1 MMNALKA
8 FALTATLL
16 VYPAWPSTAQAEP
29 LLVMVEQPGCIYCE
43 RWDAEIGPAY
53 PKTEEGKFAP
63 LIRADLRQ
71 GPPEGITY
79 ARRVLF
85 TPTFILIDDGQE
97 KARIEGYPGEDFFW
111 PLLTKLL
118 LDNTDFATVP
128 ETETVRN

>member
-16 VYPAWPSTAQAEP
+16 VHPAWPSTAQAEP

>member
-1 MMNALKA
+1 MMNALN
-8 FALTATLL
+8 ALALATGVL
-16 VYPAWPSTAQAEP
+16 VSPAWSSDALAEP
-29 LLVMVEQPGCIYCE
+29 FLVMVEQPGCIYCE

-53 PKTEEGKFAP
+53 PKTDEGKFAP
-63 LIRADLRQ
+63 LLRADLRQ

-85 TPTFILIDDGQE
+85 TPTFVLIENGEE

-118 LDNTDFATVP
+118 QDNTDFKGPTAP
-128 ETETVRN
+128 ERVGN

>member
-1 MMNALKA
+1 MMNALN
-8 FALTATLL
+8 ALALAAAVLVEPTWPATA
-16 VYPAWPSTAQAEP
+16 VAEP
-29 LLVMVEQPGCIYCE
+29 YLVMVEQPGCIYCE

-53 PKTEEGKFAP
+53 PKTDEGKFAP

-85 TPTFILIDDGQE
+85 TPTFVLIDNGQE
-97 KARIEGYPGEDFFW
+97 QARIEGYPGEDFFW

-118 LDNTDFATVP
+118 EDNTDFATS
-128 ETETVRN
+128 TGAETVRN